1 MSDPSGSPGGGL
13 RPAPHSSLRPRSRSL
28 AAGRPTIH
36 RGEEMATLVTPAD
49 AERAFPSAN
58 TTKKLRIT
66 KLA

>member
-1 MSDPSGSPGGGL
+1 
-13 RPAPHSSLRPRSRSL
+13 
-28 AAGRPTIH
+28 
-36 RGEEMATLVTPAD
+36 MATLVTPAD